1 MWPAMELP
9 LNGKRKRDMKY
20 HVIRSFTLL
29 SLLLILT
36 AGTVCAQSTRNR
48 IDIPFN
54 VTVRQQSLPAG
65 TYTVEPIKRDSR
77 NVWML
82 QNKAGNVSIL
92 FTTIPVWNGK
102 TQDDTRLV
110 FNKYE
115 GRNFLA
121 QIWSAGESSG
131 RELLRSKWERQVA
144 KNGVQREQIA
154 VVSQSRLNK

>member
-1 MWPAMELP
+1 M
-9 LNGKRKRDMKY
+9 RY

-29 SLLLILT
+29 SLLLVLT
-36 AGTVCAQSTRNR
+36 AATVCAQSTRNR
-48 IDIPFN
+48 IEIPFN
-54 VTVRQQSLPAG
+54 FTIGQQSLPAG
-65 TYTVEPIKRDSR
+65 TYTVEPIRRDSR

-82 QNKAGNVSIL
+82 QNKAGNVSVL

-102 TQDDTRLV
+102 TQGNTRLV

-144 KNGVQREQIA
+144 KNGVEREQVV
-154 VVSQSRLNK
+154 VVSESR